1 MDKVRSS
8 NIELY
13 RIIAMLAIVAHHFV
27 VNSGLMN
34 EVLVSEP
41 FSAHTMF
48 YYLFG
53 MWGKT
58 GINCFVLITGYFMC
72 KSDITLRKFLKLYL
86 QIVFYRFIIWGI
98 FILSGRDAFSFVQA
112 VRYSLPFVRLNKGF
126 TPCFMTFF
134 LFIPFLNILV
144 RNMSQRQHLLL
155 ALLLLFVHTG
165 PLYIPGGV
173 VVYNYVSWFVTLFF
187 IASYI
192 RIYGLCKNDSPAFWG
207 VMTLVA
213 VIVAMLSVVI
223 GVYTHRWTYRYVSD
237 SPAIMAVLVS
247 ICSFMF
253 YKNVRVK
260 HSPAINVIASA
271 TFGVLLIHAHSK
283 AMRTWLWRDV
293 VDVVGHY
300 ATPHNILYACASV
313 GAIFIVCCLLDLV
326 RQYAIE
332 HPVFKL
338 LDRWLEG
345 IPLYNQKV

>member
-1 MDKVRSS
+1 MPIARQS

-13 RIIAMLAIVAHHFV
+13 RIVAMLAIVAHHFV

-34 EVLVSEP
+34 EVLASES
-41 FSAHTMF
+41 FSAQSMF

-86 QIVFYRFIIWGI
+86 QIVFYRFVIWGI
-98 FILSGRDAFSFVQA
+98 FILCGRDAFSLGQA
-112 VRYSLPFVRLNKGF
+112 VRYILPFARLNKDF
-126 TPCFMTFF
+126 IQCFMAFF

-144 RNMSQRQHLLL
+144 RNMSQRQHSLLTLLL
-155 ALLLLFVHTG
+155 MFVHTG

-173 VVYNYVSWFVTLFF
+173 VVYNYVSWFVTLYF

-192 RIYGLCKNDSPAFWG
+192 RIYGLYKNESSSFWG
-207 VMTLVA
+207 VMTLIT
-213 VIVAMLSVVI
+213 VIGAMLSVAI
-223 GVYTHRWTYRYVSD
+223 GVYLHRWTYRYVAD
-237 SPAIMAVLVS
+237 SPAIMAVVVS

-253 YKNVRVK
+253 FKNVRVK
-260 HSPAINVIASA
+260 YNPIINVVASA

-300 ATPHNILYACASV
+300 GTPHSVLYAIVVVCT
-313 GAIFIVCCLLDLV
+313 IFIVCCLLDLV
-326 RQYAIE
+326 RQYVVE
-332 HPVFKL
+332 
-338 LDRWLEG
+338 R
-345 IPLYNQKV
+345 PLFEYADKYFIKYLK